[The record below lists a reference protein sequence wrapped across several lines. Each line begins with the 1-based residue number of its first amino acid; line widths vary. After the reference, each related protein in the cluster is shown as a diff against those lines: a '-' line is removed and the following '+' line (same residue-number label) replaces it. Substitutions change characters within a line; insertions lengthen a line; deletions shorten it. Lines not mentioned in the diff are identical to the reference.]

1 MPHSGLV
8 TESPIA
14 PNVHAI
20 QLLRVK
26 AHAIV
31 EDDGVTLI
39 DTGYAGS
46 LPRLTAALAAL
57 DRTVADVRRVI
68 CTHGHP
74 DHAGGA
80 RALSDLG
87 IEILIHPEDAA
98 NLDVTFATAIRQPS
112 RGRFFAAMTPPL
124 ETYTPIDD
132 GDVLPVLGGLEV
144 IHTPGHTP
152 GSVCLYARQ
161 SGLLFVGDTLQRRFG
176 RVSAASGLYSDDPA
190 TARSSLQR
198 LAVLDVKTVVF
209 SHYPPLV
216 DQPRATLARLARQ
229 AAGHRPSRGSGI
241 TRERPWKR

>member
-1 MPHSGLV
+1 MRHSGPV
-8 TESPIA
+8 TESQIA

-31 EDDGVTLI
+31 EDDAVTLI

-46 LPRLTAALAAL
+46 LPRLTKALADL
-57 DRTVADVRRVI
+57 GRSMSQVRRVI

-80 RALSDLG
+80 RALADLG
-87 IEILIHPEDAA
+87 IEVLIHPADAA
-98 NLDVTFATAIRQPS
+98 NLHVDLRSAIRRPS
-112 RGRFFAAMTPPL
+112 RGRIFAAMTPPL
-124 ETYTPIDD
+124 PTFTPLED

-161 SGLLFVGDTLQRRFG
+161 DGLLFVGDVLQRRFG
-176 RVSAASGLYSDDPA
+176 RVSAASGLYSDDRA
-190 TARSSLQR
+190 AAQASLQR
-198 LAVLDVKTVVF
+198 LALLDVKTLIF

-216 DQPRATLARLARQ
+216 DEPTATLLRLARQ
-229 AAGHRPSRGSGI
+229 ASGH
-241 TRERPWKR
+241 

>member
-1 MPHSGLV
+1 V

-14 PNVHAI
+14 PNVHVI

-26 AHAIV
+26 AHAIL
-31 EDDGVTLI
+31 EDDGVTLV

-46 LPRLTAALAAL
+46 LPRLTAALAEL
-57 DRTVADVRRVI
+57 GRTIGDVRRVI

-87 IEILIHPEDAA
+87 VEILIHPADAA
-98 NLDVTFATAIRQPS
+98 NLDVTFATAIRKPS

-124 ETYTPIDD
+124 STFTPLAD

-152 GSVCLYARQ
+152 GSVCLYAPQR
-161 SGLLFVGDTLQRRFG
+161 GLLFVGDVLQRRFG

-190 TARSSLQR
+190 AARSSLQR
-198 LAVLDVKTVVF
+198 LADLDVKTVIF

-216 DQPRATLARLARQ
+216 DEPTATLAKLARQ
-229 AAGHRPSRGSGI
+229 VS
-241 TRERPWKR
+241 ER